1 MILRPHGEFCKNA
14 GKTSKIN
21 LEMTGKDDMD
31 SRKYDLTQGNILS
44 RLLLVALPLMGT
56 QLMTMAYNLT
66 DMFWLGRIGRDAV
79 AATGTA
85 GMYIWLSIAFMH
97 IGRMGA
103 EIGVSQ
109 YIGKGDRLGA
119 RSFSQNAIFLAA
131 LCGIG
136 YALFIIGLRYPLI
149 GFFNIYET
157 AVAEGAKLYLKVVAF
172 GMPFAFVNDAVSG
185 TFNGSG
191 NSRVPFIIN
200 GAALAI
206 NMILSPLFI
215 FVLDMGIAGAALAT
229 VIAQSLAMTAS
240 LITLRFSSI
249 RPFDDMRLIHKP
261 DLIRIKQIFRWVAP
275 ITTESAAFTFLSMFV
290 ARFIAAFGA
299 DAIAVQRIG
308 IQIESISWLIAG
320 GFGSALTAFIGQN
333 YGRGCYDR
341 IRKGAILGMRTMI
354 LWGIV
359 ATAIPLIFGRQ
370 LFWIF
375 IQDEAVVEE
384 GIRFL
389 RILSVSQVLI
399 CLEFWAV
406 GVFRGLGKTI
416 PPSITTITGNA
427 LRIPL
432 SWFLSQTAL
441 GLAGL
446 WWGLAI
452 GACLRG
458 ITLTIWYHVHARKF
472 PKEKETVTT

>member
-1 MILRPHGEFCKNA
+1 MNRG
-14 GKTSKIN
+14 
-21 LEMTGKDDMD
+21 
-31 SRKYDLTQGNILS
+31 KYDLTEGNILR

-56 QLMTMAYNLT
+56 QLMVMAYNLT
-66 DMFWLGRIGRDAV
+66 DMFWLGRVGRDAV
-79 AATGTA
+79 AASGTA
-85 GMYIWLSIAFMH
+85 GMYIWLSLAFIH

-109 YIGKGDRLGA
+109 YLGRGNRPGA
-119 RSFSQNAIFLAA
+119 RSFSQNAMFLAVISG
-131 LCGIG
+131 LL
-136 YALFIIGLRYPLI
+136 YATFVILLRAPLI

-157 AVAEGAKLYLKVVAF
+157 AVVEGAELYLKIVAF
-172 GMPFAFVNDAVSG
+172 GMPFVFVNEAVSG

-191 NSRVPFIIN
+191 NSRVPFLIN
-200 GAALAI
+200 GAALTV

-215 FVLDMGIAGAALAT
+215 FVFDMGIAGAALAT
-229 VIAQSLAMTAS
+229 VIAQSMAMFTS
-240 LITLRFSSI
+240 LIVLRKASI
-249 RPFDDMRLIHKP
+249 RPFADMRLIHKP
-261 DLIRIKQIFRWVAP
+261 DIARIKQIFRWVLP
-275 ITTESAAFTFLSMFV
+275 ITTESAAFTFLSLFI
-290 ARFIAAFGA
+290 ARFVAAFGA

-308 IQIESISWLIAG
+308 IQIESLSWLIAG
-320 GFGSALTAFIGQN
+320 GFSSALTAFIGQN
-333 YGRGCYDR
+333 YGRGRYDR
-341 IRKGAILGMRTMI
+341 IHQGARLGMRTMI
-354 LWGIV
+354 AWGLV

-375 IQDEAVVEE
+375 LQEEAVVEE

-389 RILSVSQVLI
+389 QILSVSQVLI

-416 PPSITTITGNA
+416 PPSVATITGNT

-441 GLAGL
+441 GVSGL

-452 GACLRG
+452 GACIRG
-458 ITLTIWYHVHARKF
+458 GILVIWFRLYARKL
-472 PKEKETVTT
+472 PKEASLQEDFPS

>member
-1 MILRPHGEFCKNA
+1 MNRG
-14 GKTSKIN
+14 
-21 LEMTGKDDMD
+21 
-31 SRKYDLTQGNILS
+31 KYDLTQGNILS

-66 DMFWLGRIGRDAV
+66 DMFWLGRVGRDAV

-85 GMYIWLSIAFMH
+85 GMYIWLSVAFMH

-109 YIGKGDRLGA
+109 YLGRGDKLGA

-131 LCGIG
+131 VSGTL
-136 YALFIIGLRYPLI
+136 YAACIILLRYPLI
-149 GFFNIYET
+149 GFFNIYE
-157 AVAEGAKLYLKVVAF
+157 AGVVEGAKTYLKVVAF

-200 GAALAI
+200 GAALTV

-215 FVLDMGIAGAALAT
+215 FVFDMGIAGAALAT
-229 VIAQSLAMTAS
+229 VVAQSLAMMTS
-240 LITLRFSSI
+240 LTVLHKASI
-249 RPFDDMRLIHKP
+249 RPFADMRLIHKP
-261 DLIRIKQIFRWVAP
+261 DLARIKQIFRWVLP
-275 ITTESAAFTFLSMFV
+275 ITAESAAFTFLSLFI
-290 ARFIAAFGA
+290 ARFVAAFGA
-299 DAIAVQRIG
+299 DAMAVQRIG
-308 IQIESISWLIAG
+308 IQIESLSWMIAG
-320 GFGSALTAFIGQN
+320 GFSSALTAFIGQN
-333 YGRGCYDR
+333 YGRGRYDR
-341 IRKGAILGMRTMI
+341 IHQGANLGMRTMI
-354 LWGIV
+354 AWGIV
-359 ATAIPLIFGRQ
+359 ATVIPLIFGRQ

-375 IQDEAVVEE
+375 LQDEAVIEE

-389 RILSVSQVLI
+389 RILSVAQVLI

-416 PPSITTITGNA
+416 PPSIATITGNT

-441 GLAGL
+441 GVTGL

-452 GACLRG
+452 GACIRG
-458 ITLTIWYHVHARKF
+458 GILVVWYRLYARKL
-472 PKEKETVTT
+472 PKSTNLQGEQVIDIDR